1 MKKFFSGVGEGQSSG
16 VWHPYGEKSG
26 KFKDMISGK
35 KLQESDKKK
44 EQVKC

>member
-26 KFKDMISGK
+26 KFKDMISEK
-35 KLQESDKKK
+35 KQEV
-44 EQVKC
+44 VKTRSK